1 MKLSENTL
9 DILKNYSTI
18 NSNFY
23 CNGGKTLKTISIMKN
38 ILASAN
44 IDEDLPE
51 FGLYDLSEF
60 LSTVSLYDSPNLEFS
75 EDHVT
80 ITNGKGSN
88 EKTIFRFA
96 SKNILTVADT
106 DVTLSDVEVKFNL
119 TKEIL
124 NKIIKAG
131 SVLQVSDI
139 ILRCDGNLVEFGV
152 FDKSNPTSNSHMF
165 IIEDMDTSTEY
176 EFYFKSENLKMIPDN
191 YAVLIS
197 SSGVAHFISDKV
209 EYWIAL
215 ETESN
220 YGSSRTR

>member
-23 CNGGKTLKTISIMKN
+23 CSGGKTLKTISIMKN

-44 IDEDLPE
+44 IEEDLPE

-60 LSTVSLYDSPNLEFS
+60 LSTVSLYNSPNLKFS
-75 EDHVT
+75 GDHVT
-80 ITNGKGSN
+80 ITNGKGTN
-88 EKTIFRFA
+88 EETIFRFA
-96 SKNILTVADT
+96 SKDILTVADT
-106 DVTLSDVEVKFNL
+106 DVTLPNVEVNFKL
-119 TKEIL
+119 TKEIF

-139 ILRCDGNLVEFGV
+139 ILKCDGNSVEFGV

-165 IIEDMDTSTEY
+165 TIEDMDTSTEY
-176 EFYFKSENLKMIPDN
+176 EFYFKIENLKMIPDN
-191 YAVLIS
+191 YDVSIS
-197 SSGVAHFISDKV
+197 SSAAAHFVSDKL

-215 ETESN
+215 ESESN
-220 YGSSRTR
+220 YGQT